1 MAKSLNMNF
10 RLDLIVWR
18 FETGDFTYEAVA
30 DSADLSANAVWKLIK
45 GISDPSASTLKATCE
60 AMGLNPKYV
69 FDFNLK
75 KTQFRRAV
83 VATAR

>member
-1 MAKSLNMNF
+1 MNF
-10 RLDLIVWR
+10 RLDLLQWR
-18 FETGDFTYEAVA
+18 FETGDFTYEGVA
-30 DSADLSANAVWKLIK
+30 RDAGLSPNAVWKLIK
-45 GISDPSASTLKATCE
+45 GLSDPSASTLKATFE
-60 AMGLNPKYV
+60 AMGLNLKYV